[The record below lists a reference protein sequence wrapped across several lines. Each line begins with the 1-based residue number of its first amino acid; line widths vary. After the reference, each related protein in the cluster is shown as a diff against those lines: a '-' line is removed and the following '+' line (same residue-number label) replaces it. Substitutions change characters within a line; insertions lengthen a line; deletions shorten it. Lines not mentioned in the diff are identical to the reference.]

1 MEAMYWEWKMKK
13 PFLKII
19 TFYQKKV
26 SPFLRPSCR
35 FHPTCSEYAKISIER
50 FGLAQGL
57 WFLFKRVIRCNP
69 LGGSGYDPVP
79 DKK

>member
-1 MEAMYWEWKMKK
+1 MKK

-19 TFYQKKV
+19 VFYQNRL
-26 SPFLRPSCR
+26 SPFLKPSCR
-35 FHPTCSEYAKISIER
+35 FHPTCSEYARISIKR
-50 FGLAQGL
+50 FGVAIGL
-57 WFLFKRVIRCNP
+57 WFFIKRVSRCNP